1 MIKSLWPTM
10 VSYPYMAGAMAN
22 GIASEELVIAL
33 GKRGYLGSF
42 GSGGLRPERIE
53 KAIIK

>member
-33 GKRGYLGSF
+33 GKVIFGPF
-42 GSGGLRPERIE
+42 GSGGLRPSVLKRPS
-53 KAIIK
+53 K